1 MNFLYFNQDGQ
12 LRCNPLTTTTETF
25 TQFDD
30 SIIKLQKGKYIVC
43 ISIHADVDDA
53 FYKAID
59 ESNEYFVDSPFNI
72 SITIG
77 NTTQTYKLC
86 QYTPID
92 IQTTRILDLQEDTNI
107 QISSNYNDYTN
118 VNIESSI
125 TTV

>member
-25 TQFDD
+25 TRFDD
-30 SIIKLQKGKYIVC
+30 SIIKLTKGKYIVC